1 MDPKQ
6 IVAQGYDR
14 IAERYSQWVNR
25 TRTDERGRYAS
36 LLLQQLPAGATVLE
50 LGCGT
55 GIPTTRELAQHCKV
69 IGVDLSERHVEFARH
84 NVPDATFLQADMTK
98 LAFPPAN
105 FDAVVAFYSII
116 HVPRAKHPQL
126 LHAIAAWLRPG
137 GMLIATM
144 GANSTEAAI
153 EQDWLGAPMYWSH
166 FDSQTNQLLVQEA
179 GLQILSAQE
188 ETADEDGIPVTFLWI
203 VAQKPL

>member
-1 MDPKQ
+1 
-6 IVAQGYDR
+6 
-14 IAERYSQWVNR
+14 
-25 TRTDERGRYAS
+25 
-36 LLLQQLPAGATVLE
+36 
-50 LGCGT
+50 
-55 GIPTTRELAQHCKV
+55 
-69 IGVDLSERHVEFARH
+69 
-84 NVPDATFLQADMTK
+84 
-98 LAFPPAN
+98 
-105 FDAVVAFYSII
+105 
-116 HVPRAKHPQL
+116 
-126 LHAIAAWLRPG
+126 
-137 GMLIATM
+137 MLIATM